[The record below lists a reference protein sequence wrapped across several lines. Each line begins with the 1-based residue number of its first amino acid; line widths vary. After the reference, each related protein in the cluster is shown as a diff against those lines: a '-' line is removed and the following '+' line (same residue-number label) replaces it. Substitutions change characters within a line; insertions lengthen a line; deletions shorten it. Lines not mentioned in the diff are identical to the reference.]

1 MEAEKAMI
9 RKLFSEYYGQAKVE
23 VPFIEQRE
31 FGVGG
36 FRKKI
41 ESRHMS
47 FATDE
52 ALRNYLVQDSPLF
65 ISHSIA
71 YYKYP
76 EATPMENKEWLG
88 GDLIF
93 DLDVHAG
100 MFLTPEEIEGVTN
113 DAIKLEDVLK
123 EEFGI
128 KEGEITRVFSGGR
141 GFHIHVKSPQF
152 RKINGDERREIA
164 DYVSG
169 AGLDLSKFFE
179 KMDKYRIMGPKR
191 SDWGYRGR
199 FCRIIQET
207 LKEKPSKIHRGLKKG
222 EEKNKVLSCMEDGN
236 WSRSPIKDIVERT
249 IKVAEKEM
257 RLETVDVDTGV
268 TIDTKRLI
276 RVPNTIHGSTG
287 LVAKKLDNFKGFE
300 PYRDALAF
308 DSGLLKIKATQDL
321 SAQDFA
327 NSTMEK
333 IKKGEEKEVPKSYG
347 TYLILKDA
355 AILV

>member
-9 RKLFSEYYGQAKVE
+9 LKSFSDYYKQAKIT
-23 VPFIEQRE
+23 VPFVEQRE

-47 FATDE
+47 FASLS
-52 ALRNYLVQDSPLF
+52 ALKNYLVQDPPLY

-76 EATPMENKEWLG
+76 EATPMENKDWLG

-93 DLDVHAG
+93 DLDVHSG
-100 MFLTPEEIEGVTN
+100 MFLTSEEIEEVTN
-113 DAIKLEDVLK
+113 DAIKLEDILK

-128 KEGEITRVFSGGR
+128 KEEEMLRVFSGGR
-141 GFHIHVKSPQF
+141 GFHIHVNSPQF
-152 RKINGDERREIA
+152 RKINGDGRREIA

-169 AGLDLSKFFE
+169 AGLDLGKFFE
-179 KMDKYRIMGPKR
+179 KADKYRMVGPKR

-199 FCRIIQET
+199 FCRIIQKTIE
-207 LKEKPSKIHRGLKKG
+207 EKPSGIHRGLKKE
-222 EEKNKVLSCMEDGN
+222 EEKNKVLACMEDGN
-236 WSRSPIKDIVERT
+236 WSKTPIKDIVERT
-249 IKVAEKEM
+249 VRVAEKEM

-276 RVPNTIHGSTG
+276 RVPNTLHGSTG
-287 LVAKKLDNFKGFE
+287 LVAKKLDRFEGFE

-308 DSGLLKIKATQDL
+308 GNEPLKIKANQDL
-321 SAQDFA
+321 PEQDFA
-327 NSTMEK
+327 GETMEK
-333 IKKGEEKEVPKSYG
+333 IEKGEEKGVPKSYG

-355 AILV
+355 ATLV